1 MTPRRMLAARAMRE
15 IDLREY
21 TESMPLPLSV
31 DERDALAN
39 LGLTGLTIAP
49 VPGTANEYR
58 LTPGCVVG
66 AVEMGRLSVRI
77 APKIGIRQLLSLAC
91 YAIGKV
97 KLQRREL
104 GFPERSALP
113 DALALAFS
121 AASRRA
127 FSRGLLHGYRAE
139 EDALPACAGASGS
152 TTRSAAGSA
161 FHCRSRCATTSLR
174 PTSS

>member
-1 MTPRRMLAARAMRE
+1 
-15 IDLREY
+15 
-21 TESMPLPLSV
+21 MPLPLSV

-39 LGLTGLTIAP
+39 LGLTIAP

-97 KLQRREL
+97 KLQRREVRLPRAL
-104 GFPERSALP
+104 G
-113 DALALAFS
+113 
-121 AASRRA
+121 AA
-127 FSRGLLHGYRAE
+127 
-139 EDALPACAGASGS
+139 
-152 TTRSAAGSA
+152 
-161 FHCRSRCATTSLR
+161 
-174 PTSS
+174 